1 MVTMGGF
8 KFAIASQSYT
18 EYIYIYIHVCM
29 YACRGLFIF
38 YDSSDL
44 ENQSV
49 LCAFLQN
56 AD

>member
-1 MVTMGGF
+1 MVTVGGF

-18 EYIYIYIHVCM
+18 EYIYIFMHVCM
-29 YACRGLFIF
+29 YACRGLIF